1 MTRDELLRILSFVD
15 QIRNVSE
22 RESSLSGSDPRWNI
36 LSYAMR
42 RHLEGKLITINSA
55 VSAAGVPYG
64 TARRRLNDL
73 LEEGLLLKRPRS
85 VSGKSVSLHPSRR
98 LIEEFETL
106 AMSLKSVVGT
116 AFGFTADGRPIEDLY
131 FGGSYMTSR
140 ILSYPM
146 AMRAGI
152 GFDRKIRI
160 LSPIDPTFRTLSD
173 ESGNLNELCG
183 TIFEIVNLPLAQL
196 HDEIIAHHARGASD
210 YDIIAIDLPWI
221 GELADGGVIRPI
233 DDILSDTG
241 FDGSDFHTA
250 AWRGSSWAGRH
261 YGLPIQPTPE
271 LLFCREDL
279 LGEAGIALPE
289 TAEEVL
295 EAARRLHRSRMNLAG
310 IVMNFGRGIPVA
322 HSFVQTL
329 ASFGQPIIALDRLG
343 DEFDLEHLAPENYRP
358 MVDSEA
364 GRATAEFLL
373 ELRQFSHRESLS
385 CDWDKRI
392 AIFSKGEAAMTFGW
406 SIRAAKFELDPM
418 SPAHGKVAFLPN
430 PPAAGAQTVSPLGG
444 FALAMPAGL
453 PEPRVRQA
461 WKAMEYLTRPEL
473 LKWYVQNGN
482 LTSPRFSTSA
492 DPEVQ
497 AISRM
502 IGAVDAMERR
512 GELQIWPRPP
522 VPEFQGILDVLGQRI
537 YLMLQGAVSVTQ
549 SLKQAQSD
557 IDAIMRDAGR
567 Y

>member
-64 TARRRLNDL
+64 TATRRLNDI

-85 VSGKSVSLHPSRR
+85 ASGKSVSLHPSRR

-221 GELADGGVIRPI
+221 GQLADGGVIRPI

-241 FDGSDFHTA
+241 FDASDFHTA

-329 ASFGQPIIALDRLG
+329 ASFGQPVIALDRLG

-406 SIRAAKFELDPM
+406 SIRAAKFELDPT

-522 VPEFQGILDVLGQRI
+522 VPEFQGVLNVLGQRI

-557 IDAIMRDAGR
+557 IDAIMREAGR